1 MRHTTDNQKHIFS
14 AEEIEGLSALGD
26 VLRQIRMRLKKEGF
40 VIRNGKLYK
49 ESDIINAYEEGKNA
63 Q

>member
-1 MRHTTDNQKHIFS
+1 MTHNPENQKHIFS

-40 VIRNGKLYK
+40 VIRNGKLHK
-49 ESDIINAYEEGKNA
+49 ESDIINEYEEVKNT